1 MRARQLGGLIVTA
14 ALGGCVTGGASPTGM
29 IEQVSPDLIA
39 GILDT
44 YHVDH
49 RVSVGDDGNPMI
61 VVASGPEIPAAQ
73 MFVRFHDCD
82 AARAC
87 ESLTLW
93 SWYADT
99 GEADSDAIN
108 RWNREARSTR
118 LAGPPAWLPPRDP
131 APSADVRPRCCHFA
145 VKQRERSALRPVG
158 RDHWPLQCRGQPA
171 DLAIREHPHR
181 PAVERPG
188 LLALGALARRV
199 E

>member
-1 MRARQLGGLIVTA
+1 MRARLLGGLIVTA

-118 LAGPPAWLPPRDP
+118 AMVEGEHYPALQMDINAAGGIGQQAL
-131 APSADVRPRCCHFA
+131 VRQIGFYLDSMETFA
-145 VKQRERSALRPVG
+145 AAM
-158 RDHWPLQCRGQPA
+158 RGA
-171 DLAIREHPHR
+171 
-181 PAVERPG
+181 
-188 LLALGALARRV
+188 
-199 E
+199 